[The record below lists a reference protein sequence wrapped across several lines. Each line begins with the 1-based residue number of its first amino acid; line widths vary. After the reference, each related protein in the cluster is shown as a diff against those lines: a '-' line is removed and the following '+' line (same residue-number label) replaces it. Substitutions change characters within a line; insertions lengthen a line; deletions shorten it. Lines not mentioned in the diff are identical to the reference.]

1 MFQRL
6 VVAPAFLAMTLL
18 AFSTLT
24 ARQAQASDLG
34 NAILA
39 GIATHVI
46 VDTIRNT
53 RQPSPVYIPVVTAS
67 GAYHPIILAPNHD
80 PRVYRPQQALPTVT
94 RDACSYNGQTV
105 FVYDHTGRQIGYQI
119 CP

>member
-1 MFQRL
+1 MK
-6 VVAPAFLAMTLL
+6 LL
-18 AFSTLT
+18 ATAALTLAATAFTSLISTQ
-24 ARQAQASDLG
+24 ARASEIG

-39 GIATHVI
+39 GIATHII
-46 VDTIRNT
+46 VDTIRST
-53 RQPSPVYIPVVTAS
+53 RQPSPVYIPVVTHT

-80 PRVYRPQQALPTVT
+80 PRVYRPQQVMPTVT
-94 RDACSYNGQTV
+94 RDHCSYNGQTA

>member
-1 MFQRL
+1 MK
-6 VVAPAFLAMTLL
+6 LL
-18 AFSTLT
+18 ATAALALT
-24 ARQAQASDLG
+24 ATALSTVISTQARASEIG

-39 GIATHVI
+39 GIATHII